1 MPSVI
6 RKAVLGADQRI
17 RPHVPG
23 FQVSPIQATFQVS
36 QVYKDKNGVEYQ
48 LINML
53 NKLNIRVPPLHTW
66 PPGAY
71 VPKPDWPPPPGPV
84 LTLVFDPIIP

>member
-1 MPSVI
+1 MPSLVRTAI
-6 RKAVLGADQRI
+6 LGTDQRI
-17 RPHVPG
+17 RPNLPG
-23 FQVSPIQATFQVS
+23 YKGSPGAIFQVS
-36 QVYKDKNGVEYQ
+36 QVYKDKRGEYQ
-48 LINML
+48 LINIL

-84 LTLVFDPIIP
+84 LTLVFDPILPG